1 MELNVT
7 IDLDGLDLSR
17 LLDCWKWKLSGV
29 RQVAIISCLGD
40 LFFVDA
46 DGAVGWLQTD
56 SGDLTRVADSVPQ
69 FQALLQQEEFAD
81 EYFLPGLVRE
91 LLLAGKTVGH
101 QEVYSYIVPPVMGGT
116 YSPDNVEAKSVYT
129 HFEITGLFHQ
139 QIKDLPDGAKVRLS
153 VKKKQ

>member
-7 IDLDGLDLSR
+7 IDLEGLDFGR
-17 LLDCWKWKLSGV
+17 LLSAWRWKLPTLK
-29 RQVAIISCLGD
+29 QVAIISCLGD
-40 LFFVDA
+40 LFFVDGE
-46 DGAVGWLQTD
+46 DAVGWLQTD
-56 SGDLTRVADSVPQ
+56 SGDLTRVADSVQQ
-69 FQALLQQEEFAD
+69 FQAMLSQEAIAD
-81 EYFLPGLVRE
+81 DFFLPGLVRE

-129 HFEITGLFHQ
+129 HFDMTGRFHE
-139 QIKDLPDGAKVRLS
+139 QIKDLPEGAQVRMS